1 MKEQNISRS
10 TAKKLVYLSELRDK
24 ASAPDIPDGT
34 AVKIDAARI
43 LSVHGKKNP
52 KYLGFVKEN
61 RDKVFYVSRND
72 AKSTQTMVVL
82 DGDLTEPRWLFHVS
96 DLIVVREESNV

>member
-24 ASAPDIPDGT
+24 ANAPEIPDGT

-43 LSVHGKKNP
+43 LANHGNKLTN
-52 KYLGFVKEN
+52 YLTYVKEH
-61 RDKVFYVSRND
+61 RGEVFHVSRDDPKANN
-72 AKSTQTMVVL
+72 AMVVL
-82 DGDLTEPRWLFHVS
+82 TEDKTPVKWLWHTS
-96 DLIVVREESNV
+96 DLIVVKEGNDV